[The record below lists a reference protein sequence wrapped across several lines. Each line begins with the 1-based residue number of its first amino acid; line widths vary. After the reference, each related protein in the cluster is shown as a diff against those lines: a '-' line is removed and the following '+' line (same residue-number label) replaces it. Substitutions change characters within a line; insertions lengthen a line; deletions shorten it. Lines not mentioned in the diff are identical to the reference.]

1 MKNNEKLLYTIG
13 EVDENAVPNAPE
25 KRKGTGWI
33 KWAAIGSGL
42 CAAAAVLAVVLMG
55 GAGGNNHSLP
65 NSYETSD
72 TFNGTDTEPEQSVSD
87 NTEDPTLTSPD
98 PAVTT
103 NHIDWAEVSIY
114 PEFNWERNDDELE
127 PITPQ
132 IGSGGMG
139 FEGIGAKDL
148 SELKESHSTK
158 PWTPDMV
165 FEALPVFRNQVF
177 KGFLSSGGIFIY
189 LSEEEMKTIAE
200 NTAYILGTEITSMD
214 TRYGEYVERTDD
226 YPTQEAFESAP
237 MMAHEVTAQCADGTE
252 IRVDGAGG
260 IRIELGT
267 PVHFP
272 EDCGF
277 DTPERENAAMEF
289 LAEKYR
295 DLLQFENPSFFGDSG
310 YHCIYDKSGDE
321 VQQILNYCMYIA
333 RFCIYDYG
341 DMYDN
346 GDMYLIYFDNG
357 FVSSEY
363 MGDYPVITLDKAQ
376 EMLLEGKYVTT
387 VPSDFMK
394 NSTISAEDIAFS
406 ELTYRCSSGHDA
418 YFQPYYRFYVELDM
432 DNDGEKHY
440 GAFYVPA
447 VSEEYLSDITLWDGS
462 FN

>member
-13 EVDENAVPNAPE
+13 EAEEHVPEVPE
-25 KRKGTGWI
+25 KRKGGWM
-33 KWAAIGSGL
+33 KWAVAGTGI
-42 CAAAAVLAVVLMG
+42 CAAAAILAVVLMG
-55 GAGGNNHSLP
+55 GGGDNHSLP
-65 NSYETSD
+65 NSYD
-72 TFNGTDTEPEQSVSD
+72 TTGTFDGTGTDPFQNVPE
-87 NTEDPTLTSPD
+87 NTGENTDS
-98 PAVTT
+98 VTT
-103 NHIDWAEVSIY
+103 PEPAITTNIEQVSIY
-114 PEFNWERNDDELE
+114 PEFNWERTDSELE
-127 PITPQ
+127 PITPR
-132 IGSGGMG
+132 IASGGMG
-139 FEGIGAKDL
+139 FEGIGAKEF
-148 SELKESHSTK
+148 SKLKESRSAK
-158 PWTPDMV
+158 PWTPDME
-165 FEALPVFRNQVF
+165 FEALPVFRNKVF
-177 KGFLSSGGIFIY
+177 KGFLSSGGIFIC

-200 NTAYILGTEITSMD
+200 NTAYNLGTEITSMD

-295 DLLQFENPSFFGDSG
+295 DLLQFENPSFFVDSG
-310 YHCIYDKSGDE
+310 YECIYDKSGDE

-363 MGDYPVITLDKAQ
+363 MGDYPVISLDRAQ

-387 VPSDFMK
+387 VPKDFIK
-394 NSTISAEDIAFS
+394 NGVVSAEDIAFS
-406 ELTYRCSSGHDA
+406 ELTYRCSSGLDE

-432 DNDGEKHY
+432 DRDEKTY